1 MSFFA
6 CAAIYL
12 WLAMSK
18 PSYNKYL
25 GVPLTFLGAIC
36 FSAKA
41 IMVKIAYI
49 HHADALS
56 LLTLRMLFSLPF
68 FVAIAIYSN
77 SKTPGAN
84 LNGKDWLQVM
94 ILGVIGYYLASFF
107 DFEGLRF
114 ITAGL
119 ERLILFIYPT
129 LVVIISAIFFNKKIG
144 GREYGALLL
153 TYIGIT
159 IVFINDVNQDQ
170 KNIWLGAALIFGSAF
185 TYAIY
190 LIGSGE
196 LIPKLGSMR
205 YTSYAMIVSTI
216 AVCIHYICTS
226 EIKIFSFSKEIYL
239 LSAGMAIFS
248 TVIPA
253 LLLSEG
259 IRMIGSGRASI
270 IGSIGPVSTIILAYF
285 FLGENITLYQLLG
298 TILVLAGVVTVSG
311 REKKE

>member
-1 MSFFA
+1 MLETN
-6 CAAIYL
+6 YRR
-12 WLAMSK
+12 
-18 PSYNKYL
+18 YL
-25 GVPLTFLGAIC
+25 GALLTFLGAIC

-41 IMVKIAYI
+41 VMVKLAYI
-49 HHADALS
+49 HQADALS

-68 FVAIAIYSN
+68 FIAIAIYS
-77 SKTPGAN
+77 SRKISDVRLTS
-84 LNGKDWLQVM
+84 KDWLMVI
-94 ILGVIGYYLASFF
+94 ILGVTGYYLASFF

-119 ERLILFIYPT
+119 ERLILFVYPT
-129 LVVIISAIFFNKKIG
+129 LVVILSAVFFKKKIG
-144 GREYGALLL
+144 RREYAALLL
-153 TYIGIT
+153 TYIGIA
-159 IVFINDVNQDQ
+159 IVFINDLNLYQ
-170 KNIWLGAALIFGSAF
+170 KNLWLGTALIFGSAF
-185 TYAIY
+185 TYSIY

-205 YTSYAMIVSTI
+205 YTSYAMIVSTV
-216 AVCIHYICTS
+216 AVCIHYISSS
-226 EIKIFSFSKEIYL
+226 EIKILSFSKEVYL
-239 LSAGMAIFS
+239 LSAAMALFS

-298 TILVLAGVVTVSG
+298 TALVLAGVLTVS
-311 REKKE
+311 RSKK

>member
-1 MSFFA
+1 MSQRN
-6 CAAIYL
+6 YH
-12 WLAMSK
+12 
-18 PSYNKYL
+18 KYL
-25 GVPLTFLGAIC
+25 GAIFTFLGAIC

-41 IMVKIAYI
+41 IMVKLAYI
-49 HHADALS
+49 YQADALS

-68 FVAIAIYSN
+68 FAGIAIYSN
-77 SKTPGAN
+77 RKTSGVN
-84 LNGKDWLQVM
+84 LTAKDWIQVI
-94 ILGVIGYYLASFF
+94 ILGVIGYYLASLF

-119 ERLILFIYPT
+119 ERLILFVYPT
-129 LVVIISAIFFNKKIG
+129 LVTILLAIFFKKKIG
-144 GREYGALLL
+144 RREYAALLL
-153 TYIGIT
+153 TYFGIAL
-159 IVFINDVNQDQ
+159 VFVSDLNLYQ
-170 KNIWLGAALIFGSAF
+170 KNLWLGAALIFGSAF

-205 YTSYAMIVSTI
+205 YTSYAMIISTV
-216 AVCIHYICTS
+216 AVCLHYMCSS
-226 EIKIFSFSKEIYL
+226 EMKLFSFSKEVYL
-239 LSAGMAIFS
+239 LSAAMALFS

-285 FLGENITLYQLLG
+285 FLGEDITLYQLIG
-298 TILVLAGVVTVSG
+298 TTLVLAGVITVSG
-311 REKKE
+311 ASHNNNITLKD